1 MIYPCF
7 EGRRITMRNSPT
19 TLRTSIIAVL
29 VFGAL
34 ASTLLH
40 PWVSVAADGGATQPL
55 KKIVIGYSAITT
67 SQAPLWMAYEG
78 GFFRKYGLEVQ
89 IIFVESGSRTVQTL
103 ISGDVV
109 AAQVAGPAVIQSNFQ
124 GSGVVMIAGFLNTM
138 DYKFIVARDIT
149 RPDQLKGKSVAVSR
163 IGSSSDFATRYAL
176 EKYGLVPDKDV
187 AILQIGSQPARMS
200 ALEGGK
206 IHGVMIAIPLTARAT
221 KLGFNTLADL
231 QMLGLEYQHT
241 GLAVSQNLIKTQP
254 ELVRNVLKAFV
265 EGIHFMKSHRKEA
278 IAILAKYLKT
288 DDVEALQEAYE
299 AVSQAL
305 IPEKPYP
312 TLKGIQIMLREM
324 AVKEPAARSAKPEQF
339 VDMTFVK
346 ELDSSGFI
354 DRLYKST
361 AVAKAAPSRTEPA
374 PAPEIVKEKAAPMEA
389 RTKPIAVEEKAKPV
403 AKQIPAS
410 TEKAVTVP
418 VTAKATKPGAQEY
431 SVKLGD
437 TLSKLAER
445 FYNSPYKWEKIYEAN
460 KDILKNPHY
469 IYVGQKLMIPAD
481 DQSS

>member
-1 MIYPCF
+1 
-7 EGRRITMRNSPT
+7 MRNSPT
-19 TLRTSIIAVL
+19 TLRPSIIAVL

-34 ASTLLH
+34 AFTLFH

-324 AVKEPAARSAKPEQF
+324 AIKEPAARSAKPEQF
-339 VDMTFVK
+339 VDMTFMK

-354 DRLYKST
+354 DRLYKSP
-361 AVAKAAPSRTEPA
+361 AVATATPRVEPA
-374 PAPEIVKEKAAPMEA
+374 PAPVVAAKEKAAPLAEA
-389 RTKPIAVEEKAKPV
+389 KTKPLAAEEKAKPV

-410 TEKAVTVP
+410 PEKAATAP
-418 VTAKATKPGAQEY
+418 VTAKATKSGAQEY
-431 SVKLGD
+431 MVKLGD
-437 TLSKLAER
+437 TLSKLSER

-460 KDILKNPHY
+460 KDTLKNPHY

-481 DQSS
+481 DQAS

>member
-1 MIYPCF
+1 
-7 EGRRITMRNSPT
+7 MRNSPT
-19 TLRTSIIAVL
+19 TLRPSIIAVL

-34 ASTLLH
+34 AFTLFH

-324 AVKEPAARSAKPEQF
+324 AIKEPAARSAKPEQF
-339 VDMTFVK
+339 VDMTFMK

-354 DRLYKST
+354 DRLYKSP
-361 AVAKAAPSRTEPA
+361 AVATATPRVEPA
-374 PAPEIVKEKAAPMEA
+374 PAPVVAAKEKAAPLAEA
-389 RTKPIAVEEKAKPV
+389 KTKPLAAEEKAKPV

-410 TEKAVTVP
+410 PEKAATAP
-418 VTAKATKPGAQEY
+418 VTAKATKSGSQEY
-431 SVKLGD
+431 MVKLGD
-437 TLSKLAER
+437 TLSKLSER

-460 KDILKNPHY
+460 KDTLKNPHY

-481 DQSS
+481 DQAS